1 MRLALI
7 AIGKL
12 KAGPERALF
21 ERYFKR
27 IGDIARPLGFK
38 GVSLTELDEGRG
50 ARTTDRQ
57 AAEGQAIV
65 AAVPKGARLV
75 LLDERGAA
83 LTSAQF
89 AADIASARDAS
100 IGAYVLVI
108 GGADGLAAS
117 LRGKADNIVSFGA
130 MTWPHQLA
138 RVMASEQIYRALSI
152 LSGHPY
158 HRA

>member
-7 AIGKL
+7 AIGRL
-12 KAGPERALF
+12 KAGPERDLF

-38 GVSLTELDEGRG
+38 GVSLTELDEGRA
-50 ARTTDRQ
+50 ARAADRK
-57 AAEGQAIV
+57 AEEGLTIL
-65 AAVPKGARLV
+65 AAVPKGARLI
-75 LLDERGAA
+75 LLDERGAT

-89 AADIASARDAS
+89 SADMASARDAS
-100 IGAYVLVI
+100 VSAYALVI

-117 LRGKADNIVSFGA
+117 LRDKSDKIVSFGA

-138 RVMASEQIYRALSI
+138 RVMAAEQVYRALSI